1 MFLNNKKWVSKY
13 GWMKTKKNT
22 VAKQAD
28 SDDVPTSVHTLVL
41 SLTLRASLVVV
52 FLKKSAYKL

>member
-1 MFLNNKKWVSKY
+1 MDEN
-13 GWMKTKKNT
+13 KKNT

-28 SDDVPTSVHTLVL
+28 SDDVPTSVHILVL

>member
-1 MFLNNKKWVSKY
+1 MCGENKKL
-13 GWMKTKKNT
+13 T

-28 SDDVPTSVHTLVL
+28 SDDVATSVHTLF